1 MPMFSTTNS
10 RRRNWSPSRGTDVN
24 TQFYWDLTTR
34 HGNSRYRT
42 YSPPY
47 TRSLLASRSPS
58 NVSSDS
64 VIRNWVAGAPR
75 PRGPRTSS
83 ENIPPSRPRDV
94 EQDNH
99 YRRPSA
105 LNGDYPGIN
114 RAMSP
119 YSRLCTLISELN
131 SENLIP
137 ASIMRDLDDTLS
149 QVRLTG
155 CQIDCLMRMGVTN
168 PGRVELYFL
177 SLDHLAHQFE
187 AFRLVRKALMHRQPN
202 GQVEHPYHSHEDDV
216 CPHLRI
222 LHSYL
227 TTFRTENQPTS
238 VVSSSLRYRPENP
251 QAELDGP
258 LHVQARMLNLRCVA
272 ATFPDGSETVEIAD
286 ELARVVA
293 RLSAYTIDDEEWEE
307 SSRTINMIR
316 GAQQSSRLDERLRTG
331 QTTPPE
337 DTNDHP
343 NSYDIANATPLQ
355 DITHTDPSVL
365 MTRRH
370 PRRQHHSETLPV
382 ESFRSQSQPFVIESQ
397 PPFPPPRPG
406 RLHDHDYGTF
416 EERSTWTNNAA
427 AVNNYAANTAT
438 NMLGS
443 VNNVSVQHRRG
454 RYDDAAARHDAFIE
468 PTDIIEFN
476 RGSEPLSPLS
486 MPRTRNWNAFRTTS
500 NSHGQREWPRR
511 PHNARG
517 GNFHRNNPF
526 DRRNHNATE
535 IIHPP
540 PVQGRSRSNTVSL
553 SRTLPYRPRQ
563 PRRESLSSFN
573 RTVARAMQSLSV
585 AESRY
590 VNAWRASSRAA
601 RNGVSADERRR
612 LENEMQYAIDR
623 ISAVPGEDRFEWEER
638 ASGLRRR
645 A

>member
-1 MPMFSTTNS
+1 
-10 RRRNWSPSRGTDVN
+10 
-24 TQFYWDLTTR
+24 
-34 HGNSRYRT
+34 
-42 YSPPY
+42 
-47 TRSLLASRSPS
+47 
-58 NVSSDS
+58 
-64 VIRNWVAGAPR
+64 
-75 PRGPRTSS
+75 
-83 ENIPPSRPRDV
+83 
-94 EQDNH
+94 
-99 YRRPSA
+99 
-105 LNGDYPGIN
+105 
-114 RAMSP
+114 
-119 YSRLCTLISELN
+119 
-131 SENLIP
+131 
-137 ASIMRDLDDTLS
+137 
-149 QVRLTG
+149 
-155 CQIDCLMRMGVTN
+155 
-168 PGRVELYFL
+168 
-177 SLDHLAHQFE
+177 
-187 AFRLVRKALMHRQPN
+187 
-202 GQVEHPYHSHEDDV
+202 
-216 CPHLRI
+216 
-222 LHSYL
+222 
-227 TTFRTENQPTS
+227 
-238 VVSSSLRYRPENP
+238 
-251 QAELDGP
+251 
-258 LHVQARMLNLRCVA
+258 
-272 ATFPDGSETVEIAD
+272 
-286 ELARVVA
+286 
-293 RLSAYTIDDEEWEE
+293 
-307 SSRTINMIR
+307 
-316 GAQQSSRLDERLRTG
+316 
-331 QTTPPE
+331 
-337 DTNDHP
+337 
-343 NSYDIANATPLQ
+343 
-355 DITHTDPSVL
+355 
-365 MTRRH
+365 
-370 PRRQHHSETLPV
+370 
-382 ESFRSQSQPFVIESQ
+382 
-397 PPFPPPRPG
+397 
-406 RLHDHDYGTF
+406 
-416 EERSTWTNNAA
+416 
-427 AVNNYAANTAT
+427 
-438 NMLGS
+438 MLGS